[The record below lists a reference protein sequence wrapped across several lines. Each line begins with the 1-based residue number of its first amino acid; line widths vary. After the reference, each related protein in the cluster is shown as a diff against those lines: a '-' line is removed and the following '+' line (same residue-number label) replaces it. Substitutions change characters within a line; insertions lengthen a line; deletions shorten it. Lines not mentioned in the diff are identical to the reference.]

1 MAVMVTLVSIV
12 NTEPRLV
19 PLEQRV
25 ALLSPR
31 VPTSGLIKEGQWVRC
46 LHGLYRADIGF
57 VCGHNPH
64 SELDTVVAFVARIPE
79 PSSRSTKR
87 KRVTRPVARPWTVP
101 EIEAV
106 WGYSRIQALSAE
118 EFVFRH
124 ERYCSGLIMKH
135 ISSRSIVAVAHA
147 PNDISPFIRASCIRT
162 LPSFASW
169 VHRFVQDN
177 IRPQQRVKI
186 ESGEQKGIIGRPF
199 AIIDSVATI
208 VAEAED
214 DTPPFDISLRS
225 LSPHYVPGDSVKAR
239 WSDSHGMVILVDED
253 QNTLV
258 YVERDSTNEVSA
270 IPSKVYDSLTPCID
284 HDAIGCG

>member
-1 MAVMVTLVSIV
+1 MGFETSLVYQIYRWATADKWLRPHLASAFARDGIPGYIFIEGQRDEIMAVMVTLVSIV

-147 PNDISPFIRASCIRT
+147 PNDISPFIRASCIHT

-169 VHRFVQDN
+169 VH
-177 IRPQQRVKI
+177 
-186 ESGEQKGIIGRPF
+186 
-199 AIIDSVATI
+199 
-208 VAEAED
+208 
-214 DTPPFDISLRS
+214 
-225 LSPHYVPGDSVKAR
+225 
-239 WSDSHGMVILVDED
+239 
-253 QNTLV
+253 
-258 YVERDSTNEVSA
+258 
-270 IPSKVYDSLTPCID
+270 
-284 HDAIGCG
+284 